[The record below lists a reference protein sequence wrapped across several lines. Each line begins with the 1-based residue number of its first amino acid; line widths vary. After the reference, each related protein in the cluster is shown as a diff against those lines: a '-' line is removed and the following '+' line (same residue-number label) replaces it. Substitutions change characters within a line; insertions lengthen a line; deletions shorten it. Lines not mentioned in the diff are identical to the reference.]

1 MRGLKAGGYRSM
13 AFSIDEQRK
22 RKLVWAVFAAAAVAS
37 LLLVGFEGRNQTL
50 IGDQWGYAKRLA
62 TLPLLHVVFEP
73 PPGKYLLALPM
84 FAYKAAFT
92 TIGVAHWLPYRL
104 ASIALTILVAG
115 LFFILAARRVGYLV
129 ALPAAVVIMF
139 LGSASEVTAT
149 ALRMPEQVAL
159 AAGLGMFLA
168 FERHDLRGDIFA
180 CLLLLVSIT
189 SHPMGTAFLAA
200 AAVLV
205 LARPAPQ
212 RWQRAW
218 VFVVPG
224 ALFAAW
230 YLTLRSPAPGLSLG
244 HELRDVPRFEAQS
257 LSAMLAGVT
266 GIFRP
271 PAGGALNYLTP
282 LSYLLGAGAFV
293 AISLKALTRPRAEFW
308 ALLAAV
314 LVLFAA
320 PAFAPGQLRTPEAQR
335 YILPGAVVLLLLLS
349 ETARGLGIKNRRAR
363 LTVATVVMVVFGFSI
378 YSNAGVLRQQATAWS
393 SVGVQ
398 DRAELTALD
407 LARGTVSPTFRPED
421 PAGRPPIA
429 STNLPIGAYD
439 YFDIEREFG
448 SPAYQPSQLDK
459 LPAPTRRVVDVVLAR
474 ALRLQL
480 EPAGS
485 LPQPRGDQPRV
496 IATTAAKRNVGRG
509 CLTLVPTHRA
519 ASSQIELPTGGAALA
534 ASGGQPVQLALA
546 RFGDQYDFPLNP
558 LQPGK
563 PAILTIPSDA
573 ARAPWRL
580 LVANAQEPVR
590 VCGLAGTGVD
600 SSGTTAPGTRTSSAT
615 AVCADISNLRSAAND
630 LKQLDAG
637 TASATDVNRTILRLA
652 ASAQALASSASQASG
667 QAQADLKAAANK
679 FISQLKSAANQPVSQ
694 GLVTVGNALSQFQS
708 SLSQTEAQYKCNQ

>member
-1 MRGLKAGGYRSM
+1 MT
-13 AFSIDEQRK
+13 IDETRTKQ
-22 RKLVWAVFAAAAVAS
+22 LAWAVFAAAAIAS
-37 LLLVGFEGRNQTL
+37 ILLVGYEGRGQTL
-50 IGDQWGYAKRLA
+50 IGDQWGYANRLA

-230 YLTLRSPAPGLSLG
+230 YLTLRSPMPGASLG
-244 HELRDVPRFEAQS
+244 HEVRDIPRFEAQS

-266 GIFRP
+266 GIFRSP
-271 PAGGALNYLTP
+271 SSGTLDFLTP
-282 LSYLLGAGAFV
+282 LSYFLGAGAFV

-320 PAFAPGQLRTPEAQR
+320 PAFAPGTLRIPQSSR
-335 YILPGAVVLLLLLS
+335 YILPGAVMLLLLLS
-349 ETARGLGIKNRRAR
+349 ETARGLRLKNGRVR
-363 LTVATVVMVVFGFSI
+363 LAVATVIVVIFAFSI
-378 YSNAGVLRQQATAWS
+378 YSNATVLKQHAGTWASR
-393 SVGVQ
+393 GVQ

-407 LARGTVSPTFRPED
+407 LARGTVSPAFRPED
-421 PAGRPPIA
+421 PAGRPPIPL
-429 STNLPIGAYD
+429 THVPIAAAN
-439 YFDIEREFG
+439 FFAIEREFG
-448 SPAYQPSQLDK
+448 SPAYQPSELDG
-459 LPAPTRRVVDVVLAR
+459 LPAATRRVVDVVLAR
-474 ALRLQL
+474 ALGLQL

-485 LPQPRGDQPRV
+485 LPSPRGDQPRV
-496 IATTAAKRNVGRG
+496 IATTAAERNVRRG
-509 CLTLVPTHRA
+509 CLTLVPTRGT
-519 ASSQIELPTGGAALA
+519 ASSQIELPAGGVGLA
-534 ASGGQPVQLALA
+534 ASRGAPVHLALA
-546 RFGDQYDFPLNP
+546 RFGDQYSVPLNP

-563 PAILTIPSDA
+563 PAILAIPPDA

-590 VCGLAGTGVD
+590 VCGLG
-600 SSGTTAPGTRTSSAT
+600 
-615 AVCADISNLRSAAND
+615 
-630 LKQLDAG
+630 
-637 TASATDVNRTILRLA
+637 
-652 ASAQALASSASQASG
+652 ASSTG
-667 QAQADLKAAANK
+667 Q
-679 FISQLKSAANQPVSQ
+679 
-694 GLVTVGNALSQFQS
+694 
-708 SLSQTEAQYKCNQ
+708 

>member
-1 MRGLKAGGYRSM
+1 M
-13 AFSIDEQRK
+13 SIDESRK
-22 RKLVWAVFAAAAVAS
+22 KQLVWAVFAAAAVAS
-37 LLLVGFEGRNQTL
+37 ILLVGYEGRGQTL
-50 IGDQWGYAKRLA
+50 IGDQWGYANRLA

-84 FAYKAAFT
+84 FAYNAAFT

-129 ALPAAVVIMF
+129 ALPAAVLIMF
-139 LGSASEVTAT
+139 LGSGSEVTAT

-205 LARPAPQ
+205 VARPAPE

-230 YLTLRSPAPGLSLG
+230 YLTLRSPVPGASLG
-244 HELRDVPRFEAQS
+244 HEVRDVPRFEAQS

-266 GIFRP
+266 GIFRSP
-271 PAGGALNYLTP
+271 SSGTLDFLTP

-293 AISLKALTRPRAEFW
+293 AISLKALTRPRTEFW

-320 PAFAPGQLRTPEAQR
+320 PAFAPGTLRIPQSSR
-335 YILPGAVVLLLLLS
+335 YILPGVVMLLLLLS
-349 ETARGLGIKNRRAR
+349 EVARGLSVSNRRGR
-363 LTVATVVMVVFGFSI
+363 LAMATVAAVVFGFSI
-378 YSNAGVLRQQATAWS
+378 YSNATVLKQSAATWS
-393 SVGVQ
+393 SRGVQ

-407 LARGTVSPTFRPED
+407 LARSTVSPPFRPED
-421 PAGRPPIA
+421 PAGRPPIPF
-429 STNLPIGAYD
+429 THLMIGAYN
-439 YFDIEREFG
+439 YVAIEREFG
-448 SPAYQPSQLDK
+448 SPAYQPSQLDA
-459 LPAPTRRVVDVVLAR
+459 LPAATRRVVDIVLAR

-485 LPQPRGDQPRV
+485 LPRARGDQPRV

-519 ASSQIELPTGGAALA
+519 ASTQIELPTGGVALA
-534 ASGGQPVQLALA
+534 ASPGQPVQLALA
-546 RFGDQYDFPLNP
+546 RFGDQYSLPLNP

-563 PAILTIPSDA
+563 PAILAIPPDA
-573 ARAPWRL
+573 ARAQWRL

-590 VCGLAGTGVD
+590 VCGLGG
-600 SSGTTAPGTRTSSAT
+600 SS
-615 AVCADISNLRSAAND
+615 I
-630 LKQLDAG
+630 
-637 TASATDVNRTILRLA
+637 
-652 ASAQALASSASQASG
+652 G
-667 QAQADLKAAANK
+667 Q
-679 FISQLKSAANQPVSQ
+679 
-694 GLVTVGNALSQFQS
+694 
-708 SLSQTEAQYKCNQ
+708 